1 VIYAGRTSQA
11 PLDDVKKGS
20 NVKITNLLRNPP
32 EQKEWQGVMAYVRES
47 RVILVGPYMSLAMQT
62 TSSGAI
68 LQ

>member
-1 VIYAGRTSQA
+1 MYAGRTSQA

-20 NVKITNLLRNPP
+20 YLKIINLLGHPP

-47 RVILVGPYMSLAMQT
+47 RVVLVGPYMSLAMQT
-62 TSSGAI
+62 TSPGAI